1 LSKLVLKHISKRFE
15 ASTAVDDVSL
25 EIQSGEFFSFLGPS
39 GCGKTTLLRIIA
51 GFEVPTNGRVLI
63 DDLDVTSLPA
73 QRRDTVMV
81 FQNYAL
87 FPHMTVEENVA
98 FGPETRRV
106 QRSEIERQVLEALE
120 LVQLEHKKRSAIQD
134 LSGGEQQRVAL
145 ARAVV
150 VRPKILLMDEPLS
163 NLDITLRA
171 ETRTQIKQLQQTTRI
186 TTVYVTHDQ
195 SEALGLSDRIA
206 VMDRGQVV
214 QAGTPAELFGQPAH
228 VFVASF
234 LGNANVLKG
243 RISRVDSDLV
253 GVVSEDGLRFSV
265 EVKQPYPLDTSVL
278 VAVRPEHIRLGCV
291 DEPFDFKATV
301 EVVEFQGTSIEYR
314 VRAAN
319 QQLRALAD
327 GSSLTGVK
335 VHDEVGVEIDPR
347 GCFIYPSSGD

>member
-1 LSKLVLKHISKRFE
+1 LSKLLLQHITKRFE
-15 ASTAVDDVSL
+15 ASTAVDDVTL

-39 GCGKTTLLRIIA
+39 GCGKTTLLRVIA
-51 GFEVPTNGRVLI
+51 GFEVPTQGRVQI
-63 DDLDVTSLPA
+63 DDVDVTTLPA

-98 FGPETRRV
+98 FGPETRRIE
-106 QRSEIERQVLEALE
+106 RSEIERQVLEALE
-120 LVQLEHKKRSAIQD
+120 LVQLEHKRRSAIQD

-171 ETRTQIKQLQQTTRI
+171 ETRTQIKQLQQATGI

-206 VMDRGQVV
+206 VMDRGHVV
-214 QAGTPAELFGQPAH
+214 QAGTPTELFTQPAH

-243 RISRVDSDLV
+243 RISRVDANILE
-253 GVVSEDGLRFSV
+253 VVSDGGLRFSV
-265 EVKQPYPLDTSVL
+265 QAKQPYPLDTSVL
-278 VAVRPEHIRLGCV
+278 VAVRPEHFRLVCAN
-291 DEPFDFKATV
+291 EPFDFKATV
-301 EVVEFQGTSIEYR
+301 DVVEFQGTSIEYR
-314 VRAAN
+314 VHSAN

-327 GSSLTGVK
+327 ASSLPGVK
-335 VHDEVGVEIDPR
+335 VHDEVGVKIDPN
-347 GCFIYPSSGD
+347 GCFIYPSSGG